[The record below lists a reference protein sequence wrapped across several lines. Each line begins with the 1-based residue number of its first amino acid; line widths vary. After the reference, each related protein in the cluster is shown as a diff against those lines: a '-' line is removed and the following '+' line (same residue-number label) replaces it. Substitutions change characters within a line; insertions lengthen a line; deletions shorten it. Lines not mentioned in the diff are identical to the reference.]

1 MVADEP
7 DTAIRIGR
15 QALKMAED
23 LGLDE
28 VRAHALTNIGSAR
41 VARADAGG
49 IDDLERSLA
58 ITLARNSPESVR
70 TYLNLGTNLADL
82 GDLRR
87 AFAVHAEGGQAAERF
102 GDKAGM
108 EWFAAE
114 RLWELYWRG
123 GCDEAVAT
131 SNALLADAQ
140 AGSPRSHSE
149 PGARLV
155 RGWIA
160 LPRGQLDA
168 ALEDATR
175 LRDFAREAK
184 DLQSM
189 FPALALRA
197 RILASAGEYE
207 QARADAAEL
216 VRIWQQSDV
225 SIGSYWTADLAFAAS
240 QLARDQDLLA
250 PLMTAP
256 PTPWVVAARAVASG
270 EFERAAALY
279 AEIGSLPDEALARLC
294 AARRLVAAGRRD
306 PASAELHRALA
317 FYRRVEAERYAREG
331 EALLAAVG

>member
-1 MVADEP
+1 
-7 DTAIRIGR
+7 
-15 QALKMAED
+15 MAED

-28 VRAHALTNIGSAR
+28 VRAHALTNIGFAR
-41 VARADAGG
+41 AGRADAEG
-49 IDDLERSLA
+49 IDDLEHSLA
-58 ITLARNSPESVR
+58 IALAQNSPESVR

-87 AFAVHAEGGQAAERF
+87 AFAVHAEGRRAAERF

-108 EWFAAE
+108 QWFAAE

-123 GCDEAVAT
+123 GWDEAVAT
-131 SNALLADAQ
+131 SSALLADAE

-155 RGWIA
+155 RSWIA
-160 LPRGQLDA
+160 LARGQLDT

-197 RILASAGEYE
+197 RILASAGRYE
-207 QARADAAEL
+207 EARADAAEL
-216 VRIWQQSDV
+216 LRIWQQSEV
-225 SIGSYWTADLAFAAS
+225 SIGSYWTADLAFAVS
-240 QLARDQDLLA
+240 QLGRDQDLLA

-256 PTPWVVAARAVASG
+256 PTPWVEAARAVATG
-270 EFERAAALY
+270 EFEQAAALY

-294 AARRLVAAGRRD
+294 AARRLAAAGQRD
-306 PASAELHRALA
+306 QASAELDRALA
-317 FYRRVEAERYAREG
+317 FYRRVKAERYVQEG